1 VRGCVF
7 DIARKG
13 KRLPR
18 RYRRGWGSLGLRND
32 GNGRG
37 VRWVLEA
44 EAWGME
50 TCQVRSGYR
59 DLLCQRGD
67 VVDEAYMER
76 GFQLVQMAFTI

>member
-1 VRGCVF
+1 M
-7 DIARKG
+7 
-13 KRLPR
+13 
-18 RYRRGWGSLGLRND
+18 
-32 GNGRG
+32 
-37 VRWVLEA
+37 RWVLEA